1 MRELEE
7 ALAAIQSAQD
17 LEALKALK
25 ARYLGKKGLITQEM
39 KALAALPLEERK
51 ARGQA
56 LNALKEALEK
66 ALEEREKALEEEALR
81 RALEGERLDV
91 SLPGVSLFVGG
102 LHPITLMEK
111 ELLVIFRGLGYQ
123 AVTGPE
129 VEGEFFNF
137 DALNIPEHHPARDMW
152 DTFWLEEEGLRL
164 KGPLGEEVEGRL
176 LLRTHTSPMQ
186 VRYMVAHT
194 PPFRIVV
201 PGRVFRFE
209 QTDATHEAVF
219 HQLEGLVVGEGITM
233 AHLKGAIYE
242 LAQALYGPE
251 SRVRFQPVYFP
262 FVEPGA
268 QFAIWWPEGR
278 KWLELGGA
286 GMVHPRVFQAVDQY
300 RQASAFP
307 PPTRGSRASP
317 SALVWRGSPCCAT
330 ASPTSATSSP
340 AGLSSWSSSGGFYE
354 GALLLA
360 QGVRP

>member
-7 ALAAIQSAQD
+7 ALAAIREAPD
-17 LEALKALK
+17 LEALRSLK
-25 ARYLGKKGLITQEM
+25 ARYLGKRGLLTEAM
-39 KALAALPLEERK
+39 KALARLPLEERRT
-51 ARGQA
+51 RGQA
-56 LNALKEALEK
+56 LNALKEALEE
-66 ALEEREKALEEEALR
+66 ALERREQELAEEALKK
-81 RALEGERLDV
+81 ALEGERRDV
-91 SLPGVSLFVGG
+91 SLPGVRLFPGG
-102 LHPITLMEK
+102 LHPITLMER
-111 ELLVIFRGLGYQ
+111 ELVGIFRALGYQ
-123 AVTGPE
+123 AVEGPE

-152 DTFWLEEEGLRL
+152 DTFWLEGEHLLE
-164 KGPLGEEVEGRL
+164 GPLGEEVRGRL

-242 LAQALYGPE
+242 LAQALYGPH

-268 QFAIWWPEGR
+268 QFAIFWPEGG

-286 GMVHPRVFQAVDQY
+286 GMVHPQVFQAVDEY
-300 RQASAFP
+300 RKALGLP
-307 PPTRGSRASP
+307 PA
-317 SALVWRGSPCCAT
+317 
-330 ASPTSATSSP
+330 
-340 AGLSSWSSSGGFYE
+340 Y
-354 GALLLA
+354 
-360 QGVRP
+360 QGVTGFAFGLGIERLAMLRYNIPDIRYFFGGRLKFLEQFRGIL

>member
-7 ALAAIQSAQD
+7 ALAAIEKAPD
-17 LEALKALK
+17 IPTLRALK
-25 ARYLGKKGLITQEM
+25 ARYLGKKGVLTEEM
-39 KALAALPLEERK
+39 KALAHLSLEERK
-51 ARGQA
+51 ERGRA
-56 LNALKEALEK
+56 LNALKEALEEALAK
-66 ALEEREKALEEEALR
+66 RARELEEEELRKALEEE
-81 RALEGERLDV
+81 GQDV
-91 SLPGVSLFVGG
+91 SLPGVRLFAGG
-102 LHPITLMEK
+102 LHPITLIER
-111 ELLVIFRGLGYQ
+111 ELIQIFRALGYQ
-123 AVTGPE
+123 AVEGPE
-129 VEGEFFNF
+129 VESEFFNF

-152 DTFWLEEEGLRL
+152 DTFWLEGEEHSLP
-164 KGPLGEEVEGRL
+164 GPLGEEVRGRL

-242 LAQALYGPE
+242 LAQALYGPH

-286 GMVHPRVFQAVDQY
+286 GMVHPKVFQAVDEY
-300 RQASAFP
+300 RRALGLPPAYRGVTGFAFGLGVERLAMLRYGIP
-307 PPTRGSRASP
+307 DIRYFFGGRLKFLEQFRGI
-317 SALVWRGSPCCAT
+317 L
-330 ASPTSATSSP
+330 
-340 AGLSSWSSSGGFYE
+340 
-354 GALLLA
+354 
-360 QGVRP
+360 

>member
-7 ALAAIQSAQD
+7 ALAAIREAPN
-17 LEALKALK
+17 LEALRGLK
-25 ARYLGKKGLITQEM
+25 ARYLGKKGLLTEAM
-39 KALAALPLEERK
+39 KGLAQLPLEERK
-51 ARGQA
+51 ERGRA
-56 LNALKEALEK
+56 LNALKEALEE
-66 ALEEREKALEEEALR
+66 ALERREQELEEEALR
-81 RALEGERLDV
+81 KALAEERQDV
-91 SLPGVSLFVGG
+91 SLPGVRLFAGG
-102 LHPITLMEK
+102 LHPITLMER
-111 ELLVIFRGLGYQ
+111 ELVEIFRAMGYQ
-123 AVTGPE
+123 AVEGPE

-152 DTFWLEEEGLRL
+152 DTFWLEGEHLL
-164 KGPLGEEVEGRL
+164 VGPLGEEVRGRL

-219 HQLEGLVVGEGITM
+219 HQLEGLVVGQGITM

-242 LAQALYGPE
+242 LAQALYGPH

-268 QFAIWWPEGR
+268 QFAIWWPEGK

-286 GMVHPRVFQAVDQY
+286 GMVHPKVFQAVDAY
-300 RQASAFP
+300 RQALGLPPAYERVTGFAFGLGVERLAMLRYGVP
-307 PPTRGSRASP
+307 DIRYFFGGRLKFLEQFRGI
-317 SALVWRGSPCCAT
+317 L
-330 ASPTSATSSP
+330 
-340 AGLSSWSSSGGFYE
+340 
-354 GALLLA
+354 
-360 QGVRP
+360 

>member
-1 MRELEE
+1 MRELEQE
-7 ALAAIQSAQD
+7 ALAAIQEAQD

-25 ARYLGKKGLITQEM
+25 ARYLGKKGLLTQEM
-39 KALAALPLEERK
+39 KALASLPLEERK
-51 ARGQA
+51 AKGQA
-56 LNALKEALEK
+56 LNALKDAIEK
-66 ALEEREKALEEEALR
+66 ALEEREKTLVEEELK
-81 RALEGERLDV
+81 RALERERQDV
-91 SLPGVSLFVGG
+91 SLPGVEVFSGG
-102 LHPITLMEK
+102 LHPITLMER
-111 ELLVIFRGLGYQ
+111 ELVEIFRSLGYQ
-123 AVTGPE
+123 AVEGPE
-129 VEGEFFNF
+129 VESEFFNF

-152 DTFWLEEEGLRL
+152 DTFWLEGEGHSLP
-164 KGPLGEEVEGRL
+164 GPLGEEVRGRL

-286 GMVHPRVFQAVDQY
+286 GMVHPKVFQAVDEY
-300 RQASAFP
+300 R
-307 PPTRGSRASP
+307 
-317 SALVWRGSPCCAT
+317 
-330 ASPTSATSSP
+330 
-340 AGLSSWSSSGGFYE
+340 
-354 GALLLA
+354 GALGLPPA
-360 QGVRP
+360 YQGVTGFAFGLGVERLAMLRYNIPDIRYFFGGRLKFLEQFRGIL